1 MSMVID
7 IDNLPNLSSI
17 FEETE
22 KRNRENRENR
32 PRAFTTMEPSR
43 AEINSHERKPR
54 SCTVIQCEPTKCRP
68 NHGRRASDPTGIRL
82 SKAPSRLRIQSAP
95 CPSIDRAI
103 LKDEPRLTEAAKKL
117 SNEEL
122 ALLYEDILKPLDF
135 YSILFTRLNLASDN
149 K

>member
-17 FEETE
+17 FEEIE
-22 KRNRENRENR
+22 KRNRENRGNR
-32 PRAFTTMEPSR
+32 PRAFTAMEPSR
-43 AEINSHERKPR
+43 AEINNHERKPR
-54 SCTVIQCEPTKCRP
+54 SCTVIQCEPTKCIP

-82 SKAPSRLRIQSAP
+82 SKAPSRVRIQSAP